1 VGRFLPYF
9 LDSNV
14 IIGYCFFVADNW
26 GNEATKIFEDP
37 EKNFT
42 STTVC
47 SECFGI
53 ENGGKCQTI
62 KQTIVREFRR
72 AIAQVTRDPSI
83 SNLLSI
89 TRDWKIFPILKDIGA
104 DSAIRQKDLRDIL
117 RAAVNDYNRK
127 YEERMDHIQ
136 DPARLTIHR
145 RTEGYKGIWQA
156 LNPVMGDPDDVEV
169 VLDAHDLAGTI
180 LPIFMY
186 TGDFQNNTGDFQNI
200 YTHRKKILEL
210 TEISEV
216 HFLGNIR

>member
-1 VGRFLPYF
+1 
-9 LDSNV
+9 
-14 IIGYCFFVADNW
+14 
-26 GNEATKIFEDP
+26 
-37 EKNFT
+37 
-42 STTVC
+42 
-47 SECFGI
+47 
-53 ENGGKCQTI
+53 
-62 KQTIVREFRR
+62 
-72 AIAQVTRDPSI
+72 
-83 SNLLSI
+83 
-89 TRDWKIFPILKDIGA
+89 
-104 DSAIRQKDLRDIL
+104 
-117 RAAVNDYNRK
+117 
-127 YEERMDHIQ
+127 MDHIQ

-186 TGDFQNNTGDFQNI
+186 TGDFQNI